1 MGVELI
7 IQSVSQLTKM
17 SNVRQS
23 TSGQIR
29 EMDAQFSSDAAAL
42 RSAIHDLKLRA
53 GETTTTVTS
62 TSEPIVTQ
70 VHDCASTGKLANRA
84 KDLRGLTEKRFAEVI
99 DGWRRQNESLKTELE
114 MYQNQQR
121 IGQERVQ
128 KRNTEIKSLRSEN
141 EKLSSLLRKCE
152 ERINQLFD
160 VKERE
165 QAEKQRANKL
175 ADQLFEHK
183 KMIGELQEQ
192 LKEAETL
199 LNKTK
204 TELRRQVIDAEQDT
218 QQARVELEM
227 IEDMVSSIDNQKEKR
242 ATRTSTTNEI
252 IMPRVAPSANTALN
266 ILTSH
271 HNEHLSGLHEE
282 LSTIRGREQLPL
294 HCKFGHLQLK
304 NQPAL
309 VQVEQLFLT
318 QYLLF
323 RLKLRLINIKC
334 QYPYDYKIKVI

>member
-1 MGVELI
+1 
-7 IQSVSQLTKM
+7 M

-53 GETTTTVTS
+53 GETTTVTS

-121 IGQERVQ
+121 VGQERVQ

-204 TELRRQVIDAEQDT
+204 HERNNLLVENHALKKTNTELRRQVIDAEQDT

-282 LSTIRGREQLPL
+282 LSTIRGRESADQREITR
-294 HCKFGHLQLK
+294 LQA
-304 NQPAL
+304 AL
-309 VQVEQLFLT
+309 DQMNES
-318 QYLLF
+318 
-323 RLKLRLINIKC
+323 
-334 QYPYDYKIKVI
+334 